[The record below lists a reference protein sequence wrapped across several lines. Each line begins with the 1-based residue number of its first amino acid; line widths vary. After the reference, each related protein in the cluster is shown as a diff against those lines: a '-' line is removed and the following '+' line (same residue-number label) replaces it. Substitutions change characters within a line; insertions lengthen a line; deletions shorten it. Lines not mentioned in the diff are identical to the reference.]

1 MHTANLEEGLVVLV
15 AGDAATIVRC
25 VPGSKVEITRYK
37 DKKKIIVPVDDIT
50 LLPYGANVGKKINL
64 SVDTDDIPLAEL
76 KVAEERFELI
86 KKYLQGEL
94 SVKQVAAL
102 ASTSCPRIYQLVK
115 NYDGEIGPHSL
126 LRRKRWL
133 H

>member
-37 DKKKIIVPVDDIT
+37 DKKKI
-50 LLPYGANVGKKINL
+50 
-64 SVDTDDIPLAEL
+64 
-76 KVAEERFELI
+76 
-86 KKYLQGEL
+86 GEL